1 MVMLQLAVGVL
12 LLIQAQQDSTQ
23 IPVGAA
29 AQLAQA
35 EARYR
40 SAIALDPGVAAYHE
54 SLALV
59 LERQG
64 RIREALA
71 SHRQSVV
78 LDSLSARNR
87 TGYGE
92 LLLRAGNVQAAI
104 QELTAAARLDPQS
117 VDIRRELAAALVRA
131 QRPQDAA
138 AVLREARTLAPND
151 SAVLRALASVTPDEA
166 VTTGYHDYSDFDN
179 DLRTGWAFRR
189 ILRWVFG
196 GVLALAGIALV
207 GPILGTLLL
216 LVRLPYER
224 LRRRAA

>member
-1 MVMLQLAVGVL
+1 MLQLAVAVL
-12 LLIQAQQDSTQ
+12 LLVQAQQDSTQ
-23 IPVGAA
+23 LPKGAAA

-87 TGYGE
+87 AGYGE
-92 LLLRAGNVQAAI
+92 LLLRSGNVPEAV

-117 VDIRRELAAALVRA
+117 VDIRRELASALERA

-179 DLRTGWAFRR
+179 DLRTEWAFRR

-196 GVLALAGIALV
+196 GVLAIAGIALV

-224 LRRRAA
+224 LRRRVA